1 MKSKTQ
7 AKARP
12 QKMHIRTG
20 DKVVVIAGKSRDRKT
35 PKTVL
40 DVNRITGK
48 ITVEGVNVMK
58 DTPGKRAQQQGG
70 QNEGI
75 TEKPMP
81 IDASNVMLLDPKTN
95 LPTRVKRV
103 KDGEVK
109 SQRASVKSGEVI
121 VAE

>member
-1 MKSKTQ
+1 MKAKTQ

-12 QKMHIRTG
+12 LKMSVRK
-20 DKVVVIAGKSRDRKT
+20 DDMVVVISGKSRDRKT
-35 PKTVL
+35 PKKVL

-58 DTPGKRAQQQGG
+58 DTPNKRAQQQGG
-70 QNEGI
+70 ADEGI
-75 TEKPMP
+75 VEKPMP

-103 KDGEVK
+103 KDGDGK
-109 SQRASVKSGEVI
+109 SQRASVKSGEII
-121 VAE
+121 VAQ